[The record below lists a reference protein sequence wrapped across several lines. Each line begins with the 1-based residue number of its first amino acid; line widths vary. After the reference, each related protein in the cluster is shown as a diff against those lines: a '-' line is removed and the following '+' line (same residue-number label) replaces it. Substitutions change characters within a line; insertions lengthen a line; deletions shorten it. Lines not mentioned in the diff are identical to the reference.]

1 MIRSRTPAEERAYL
15 LYYAAVLE
23 READAR
29 PHQDVQWMRD
39 GAARA
44 RSEAA
49 SIDLRPAQPSLFG
62 EAA

>member
-1 MIRSRTPAEERAYL
+1 MRYRTPAEERDFL

-23 READAR
+23 REAGAR
-29 PHQDVQWMRD
+29 PRQAVQWMRD

>member
-1 MIRSRTPAEERAYL
+1 MRYRTPAEKHDFL
-15 LYYAAVLE
+15 LYYAAVLD
-23 READAR
+23 READTR
-29 PHQDVQWMRD
+29 SRQNVQWMRD

-44 RSEAA
+44 RCEAA